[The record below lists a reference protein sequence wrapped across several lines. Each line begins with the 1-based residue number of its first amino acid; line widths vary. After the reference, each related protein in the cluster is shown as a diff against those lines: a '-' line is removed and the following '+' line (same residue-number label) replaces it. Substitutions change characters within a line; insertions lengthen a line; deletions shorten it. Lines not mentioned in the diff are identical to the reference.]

1 MKDILSK
8 DVIDQIVD
16 EIIANLPLKENV
28 SLANM
33 NKEEVEMLQS
43 IFDAYIRA
51 KFDPE
56 DEECPNLI
64 NEIWKK
70 LHDTHRLRIVR

>member
-1 MKDILSK
+1 MKDQLSK

-43 IFDAYIRA
+43 ISDAYIRA
-51 KFDPE
+51 IVDPE
-56 DEECPNLI
+56 DEEYPNLI
-64 NEIWKK
+64 NKIWKR
-70 LHDTHRLRIVR
+70 LHDSYRLRVVK